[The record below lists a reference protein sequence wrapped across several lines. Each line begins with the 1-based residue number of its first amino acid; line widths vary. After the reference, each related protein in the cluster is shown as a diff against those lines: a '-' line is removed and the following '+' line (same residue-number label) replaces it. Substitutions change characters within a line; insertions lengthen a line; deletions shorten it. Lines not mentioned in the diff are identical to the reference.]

1 MTDKQEIIE
10 TQPKWYNDLIF
21 DLKKLAFEGIV
32 KTKHSIG
39 KRILNDELKFEKP
52 EYGSKR
58 IANLAIDLNVDTRD
72 IYRCIQFA
80 RKYPKIPESVTRD
93 KIPWRTI
100 VNEMLPEKK
109 QDAFLEYHEFIETF
123 IEASRKIIPKIE
135 DACEMKKLFDLNL
148 SVARDAAELVLIAEA
163 KLGEIL
169 AGGDR

>member
-1 MTDKQEIIE
+1 MNEIVDIE
-10 TQPKWYNDLIF
+10 TQPKWYNELIF

-39 KRILNDELKFEKP
+39 KRILSDELKFEKP

-58 IANLAIDLNVDTRD
+58 IGNIANDLNVDTRD
-72 IYRCIQFA
+72 LYRCIQFA
-80 RKYPKIPESVTRD
+80 RKYPEIPDIVTRD

-123 IEASRKIIPKIE
+123 VEASTRIIPTI
-135 DACEMKKLFDLNL
+135 DNASEMKKLLDLIL
-148 SVARDAAELVLIAEA
+148 GVAQNTANCVLLAEA

-169 AGGDR
+169 EVD